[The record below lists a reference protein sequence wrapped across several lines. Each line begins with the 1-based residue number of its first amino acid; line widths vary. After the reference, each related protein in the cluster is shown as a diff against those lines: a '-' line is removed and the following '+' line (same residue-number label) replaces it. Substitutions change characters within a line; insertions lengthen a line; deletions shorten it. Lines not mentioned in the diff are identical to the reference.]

1 MILNEVYLNFLRV
14 KATVIKMWLFYYGKE
29 QYKGEKKSVASGFIF
44 FDTDISEMCLFLS
57 QTMKVI

>member
-1 MILNEVYLNFLRV
+1 
-14 KATVIKMWLFYYGKE
+14 MWLFYYGKE